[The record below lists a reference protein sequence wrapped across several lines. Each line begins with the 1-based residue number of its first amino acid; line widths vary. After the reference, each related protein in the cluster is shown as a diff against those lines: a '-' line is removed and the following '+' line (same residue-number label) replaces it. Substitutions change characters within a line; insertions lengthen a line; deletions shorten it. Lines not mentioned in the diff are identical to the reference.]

1 MGVAHDAF
9 SVRSFLDDGD
19 QRVILESDRGIDPKE
34 PTGAVGHPNS
44 GVLRLSYRPYSPR
57 AVTRS
62 PPAVGGEG
70 DLAVADLQHPG
81 PRAGLP
87 RAPRRL
93 PGGHPAGPFR

>member
-34 PTGAVGHPNS
+34 PTGGVGHPNS

-70 DLAVADLQHPG
+70 DLAVADLQHPLSLIHISE
-81 PRAGLP
+81 PT
-87 RAPRRL
+87 RL
-93 PGGHPAGPFR
+93 GMISYAVFC